1 MQEKN
6 DDSMPFVEHVPV
18 TLHVPNLFL
27 SEVSLYWIGP
37 FLNNLA
43 S

>member
-1 MQEKN
+1 MMGMQEKN

-27 SEVSLYWIGP
+27 S
-37 FLNNLA
+37 
-43 S
+43 